1 MAESGKSIDSDPDP
15 IDPMRFHQD
24 TATGNSIQS
33 YSEQG
38 IVIDDKLITRSVLIN
53 PDTVRE
59 WPPGCV
65 ADLRQEHFAGIETL
79 RPGIVILGTGA
90 TLIFPP
96 AQFLVGL
103 WRMTQPSAP
112 SMYCCRKTAR
122 CYWHCYRN
130 RLY

>member
-1 MAESGKSIDSDPDP
+1 
-15 IDPMRFHQD
+15 MRFHQD
-24 TATGNSIQS
+24 TAAGNSIQS

-59 WPPGCV
+59 WPPKCV
-65 ADLRQEHFAGIETL
+65 ADLRQEHFAEIETL

-103 WRMTQPSAP
+103 QGQGIGVEVMANDAAIRTFNVLLSED
-112 SMYCCRKTAR
+112 RKVLLA
-122 CYWHCYRN
+122 
-130 RLY
+130 LLQE